1 MTTFPELDGKV
12 KELKEFD
19 DTKVGVRG
27 LLDSGVAEVP
37 RIFIRPPES
46 HDPEANKT
54 TGDDGSNSPLPQV
67 PTIDLQGFDIPSRRA
82 EIVDEISQALGT
94 WGFFQMVN
102 HGIPTGVLDNLL
114 RSTREFHEQP
124 EETRMEFYSRDPAR
138 KVKYYST
145 GDLYLTKVAQW
156 KDTLSCD
163 FDDTSKIDLESFP
176 EICRNEIGDYL
187 NRLNGLKN
195 LLAELLSEA
204 LGLSRGHLA
213 SLECFDIQRLLCH
226 YYPPCPEPDL
236 TIGIM
241 KHSDPYILTIL
252 LQDDIGGLQILHK
265 NRWLDVTPVEGALLV
280 NAGDLLQL
288 ITNDKFTSVEHRVI
302 AKRVGPRRSVA
313 CFIYPRNK
321 NQSKPYGPVKE
332 LLSDKNPQ
340 IYRETSF
347 NEYVRYYASKGLDG
361 VKALPHFHL
370 TSADS

>member
-1 MTTFPELDGKV
+1 MSAFPELDDKV
-12 KELKEFD
+12 RELKQFD
-19 DTKVGVRG
+19 ETKVGVRG
-27 LLDSGVAEVP
+27 LVDSGAAKIP
-37 RIFIRPPES
+37 RIFICPPES
-46 HDPEANKT
+46 RPEARRT
-54 TGDDGSNSPLPQV
+54 TRNAGSNSPLPQV
-67 PTIDLQGFDIPSRRA
+67 PTIDLEGSEIPSRRA
-82 EIVDEISQALGT
+82 EIVDEIRQALQT

-124 EETRMEFYSRDPAR
+124 KEMRMEFYTRDSTR

-145 GDLYLTKVAQW
+145 GDLYQTKTAQW
-156 KDTLSCD
+156 RDTLSCD

-176 EICRNEIGDYL
+176 KICRKEIGDYL

-204 LGLSRGHLA
+204 LGLSSNHLA

-226 YYPPCPEPDL
+226 YYPPCPEPEL

-252 LQDDIGGLQILHK
+252 LQDNIGGLQILHK
-265 NRWLDVTPVEGALLV
+265 NQWVDVTPVQGSLLV

-288 ITNDKFTSVEHRVI
+288 ITNDHFKSVEHRVV
-302 AKRVGPRRSVA
+302 ATRAGPRISAA

-347 NEYVRYYASKGLDG
+347 LDYIHYFGSKGLDG
-361 VKALPHFHL
+361 VKALPHFQL
-370 TSADS
+370 ISANE